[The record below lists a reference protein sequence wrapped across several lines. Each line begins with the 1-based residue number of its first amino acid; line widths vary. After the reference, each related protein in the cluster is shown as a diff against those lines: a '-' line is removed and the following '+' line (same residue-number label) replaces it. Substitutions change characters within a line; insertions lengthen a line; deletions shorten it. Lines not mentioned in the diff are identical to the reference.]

1 MSASDKKKLRKE
13 ERVAAKTEKQQQ
25 AKKEAKKLK
34 TMTIT
39 FIAILAVV
47 VVAFGWMLVDS
58 YLKVNGVLEKKT
70 IVATVDGT
78 DLNTVEFSY

>member
-13 ERVAAKTEKQQQ
+13 ERVAAMTEKQQQ

-70 IVATVDGT
+70 IVATVDGRSEEAH
-78 DLNTVEFSY
+78 V